1 MTSHGISILR
11 VISFKVEMKSI
22 KSNLFEQYRCIIF
35 KIHENDVENI
45 HIIY

>member
-22 KSNLFEQYRCIIF
+22 KTYSTYLQGGKFY
-35 KIHENDVENI
+35 ENI
-45 HIIY
+45 N